1 MDITDLICGL
11 CDDSRWGSVIALVS
25 DIITCLIVWA
35 SDVYGILILVGVC
48 KMLFA
53 LVMNDYYVWCRL
65 MFSELFSFD
74 YFLFRIVRLVVMC
87 YLIDC
92 QLLICAGFGNDNCV
106 PRVLPPVVV
115 LVVIIGYLFVMC
127 EHFEQCCYLE
137 DLGVYFDMGF
147 IVVVLYA
154 ILQFVLIRHVYFVVW
169 CMRDADLLNPVGY
182 YSDEALQHCHFDL
195 DLDAVC
201 FYLNAMRICCNAVV
215 YFISFMFGWVSS
227 TYVLSL
233 VVNCLYEF
241 FHIAVIW

>member
-35 SDVYGILILVGVC
+35 SD
-48 KMLFA
+48 MLFA

-201 FYLNAMRICCNAVV
+201 FLFECDADLL
-215 YFISFMFGWVSS
+215 FH
-227 TYVLSL
+227 
-233 VVNCLYEF
+233 F
-241 FHIAVIW
+241 FHVWVGFFDLCAEFGGELFI